1 MLKDIVKYQ
10 IVLFCSEVYT
20 PYFFALHVVLCPVFV
35 LRVGK
40 LIQVII
46 LTMIVTC
53 TTLERRLSLFWIGG
67 ILGRCLCDNTWTNI
81 GDKT

>member
-46 LTMIVTC
+46 LTMTVTV
-53 TTLERRLSLFWIGG
+53 WIGG

>member
-10 IVLFCSEVYT
+10 IVLFCSELYT
-20 PYFFALHVVLCPVFV
+20 PYFSALHVVLCPVFV

-46 LTMIVTC
+46 LTMTVTV
-53 TTLERRLSLFWIGG
+53 WIGG

>member
-10 IVLFCSEVYT
+10 IVLFCSELYT

-46 LTMIVTC
+46 LTMTVTV
-53 TTLERRLSLFWIGG
+53 WIGG